1 MVKNL
6 PASAEDA
13 GLIPGSRRKWQSPAV
28 FLPEI
33 SHRQRSL
40 VGYRPW
46 DHRESDTTVT
56 KVTTN
61 SSITVM
67 KKFEILQELPKCNTE
82 TLSEEMLLEK

>member
-46 DHRESDTTVT
+46 DHIESDTT
-56 KVTTN
+56 
-61 SSITVM
+61 
-67 KKFEILQELPKCNTE
+67 
-82 TLSEEMLLEK
+82 